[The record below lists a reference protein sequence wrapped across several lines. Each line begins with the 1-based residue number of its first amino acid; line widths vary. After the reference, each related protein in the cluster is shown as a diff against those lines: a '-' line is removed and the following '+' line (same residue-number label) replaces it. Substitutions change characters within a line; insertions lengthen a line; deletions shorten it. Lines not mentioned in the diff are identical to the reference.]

1 MKTLIGVI
9 GTSQADT
16 GQYKVAEKLGGL
28 IATRGGILICGGMGG
43 VMEAAAKGAS
53 SHGGLVVGV
62 LPQDRQQANK
72 FIDIPIVTGFGEGR
86 NVILVKSSQA
96 VIAIGG
102 GFGTLSEISFA
113 LRLNIPIIGLSTWNV
128 SEQIRNA
135 NTPEKAVDMAFSCIA
150 GSHDSSLR
158 L

>member
-16 GQYKVAEKLGGL
+16 SQYSAAEQVGGL
-28 IATRGGILICGGMGG
+28 IAKRGGIVICGGMGG
-43 VMEAAAKGAS
+43 VMEAASKGAV

-86 NVILVKSSQA
+86 NVILVKSSQ
-96 VIAIGG
+96 VIIAIGG

-113 LRLNIPIIGLSTWNV
+113 LRLDIPIIGLNTWNV

-135 NTPEKAVDMAFSCIA
+135 NTPEEAVDMAFSFIA
-150 GSHDSSLR
+150 GSHDSGLR